1 MRKNLSRF
9 SSGLKLR
16 STLLNS
22 NLALASGLC
31 LFLMFGLRI
40 HAGPAQEAGAPT
52 ETQTLH
58 VLVGKSLVVNLESRL
73 MRVMVSSPAVISA
86 VPTSPTQVVVSAK
99 TVGASSL
106 ILWDETGRS
115 RMLDVLVDIDVTALR
130 DSIQLAFPNEPIQ
143 VQAEGDKLIVSGAVS
158 GQDVID
164 TVVKMSATFSKSTVN
179 SMVLAEPPHEK
190 QILLEVKFAEVDRS
204 KVDQLG
210 MNIISTGLFNTP
222 GSFTT
227 QQFGAPSGGSVSPGT
242 PGSAGG
248 GGGST
253 GRTEL
258 SGQVPSRLAGTNSS
272 FTMTDTLN
280 IFLFRPDLNLGATIR
295 ALQQQSVLQILAEP
309 NILALNGKP
318 ARFLAGGE
326 FPFPVVQGGA
336 QFTAVTIQFRPFGVR
351 LDFTGY
357 ITKENT
363 VRMQVAPEV
372 STLDFTNAVTISGF
386 LVPAMSTRRAE
397 TEIELRDGQTFGM
410 AGLLDNRTQTNMSK
424 IPGIGDLPI
433 IGHLFRSKNLNRS
446 RTELVVLVTP
456 RIVDPVRGVGTTPEP
471 PKFPM
476 RNLDK
481 EDFDRRLPKSS
492 KPPEAPAAKP
502 EEAAKPQ

>member
-1 MRKNLSRF
+1 MLY
-9 SSGLKLR
+9 R
-16 STLLNS
+16 SLLNS
-22 NLALASGLC
+22 KLAVASGLC
-31 LFLMFGLRI
+31 LLLMLNLRI
-40 HAGPAQEAGAPT
+40 QAGPVQESSAST

-58 VLVGKSLVVNLESRL
+58 VLVGKSLVVNLETRL
-73 MRVMVSSPAVISA
+73 TRVMVSSPNVISA

-99 TVGASSL
+99 AVGASSL

-115 RMLDVLVDIDVTALR
+115 RMLDVLVDLDVAALR
-130 DSIQLAFPNEPIQ
+130 DSIQLAYPNEPIQ
-143 VQAEGDKLIVSGAVS
+143 VQAEGDKLIISGAVS
-158 GQDVID
+158 GQEVIESI
-164 TVVKMSATFSKSTVN
+164 TKMAATFSRNTVN

-204 KVDQLG
+204 KIDQFG
-210 MNIISTGLFNTP
+210 INILNAGLLNTP
-222 GSFTT
+222 GSITT
-227 QQFGAPSGGSVSPGT
+227 QQFGAPSGASVAPGT
-242 PGSAGG
+242 PGSGG
-248 GGGST
+248 GGGGGQ
-253 GRTEL
+253 GRVDVG
-258 SGQVPSRLAGTNSS
+258 GQIPGRVAGATTNFS
-272 FTMTDTLN
+272 MTDTLN
-280 IFLFRPDLNLGATIR
+280 MFLFRPDLNIAVTIK

-357 ITKENT
+357 ITKEGT
-363 VRMQVAPEV
+363 IRMQVAPEV

-397 TEIELRDGQTFGM
+397 TEIELKDGQMFGM
-410 AGLLDNRTQTNMSK
+410 AGLIDQRTQTNMSK

-446 RTELVVLVTP
+446 RTELIVLVTP
-456 RIVDPVRGVGTTPEP
+456 HIVDPVRNGFAPPQTPDYP
-471 PKFPM
+471 VQF
-476 RNLDK
+476 LDK
-481 EDFDRRLPKSS
+481 QGFDNRLPKSD
-492 KPPEAPAAKP
+492 KPPAALAAKP